1 MSIQAFSNRR
11 FMRLTVIVVLIP
23 FLFLTTYSQTRP
35 QQQQKP
41 KMTVAV
47 IDFEGRGIKP
57 DEAVSLSD
65 VFQGVLV
72 ESQQFTV
79 VDRNRIKAILQEQG
93 FQQSEA
99 CSQVECLVQVG
110 KILKVE
116 KMFAGVI
123 GKVGSRFTVNIQV
136 IDVVT
141 AQILSSKPRQ
151 HDGAIEELA
160 GDVIPEIAREMIEEL
175 TGRSVATGVRTT
187 GGSSNWLLWVGG
199 AVLVGGGGIKPGVV
213 VGKTDARAEKPASD
227 PYGPEDLF
235 TTVYTLMSIDPA
247 SEFHTPD
254 GRPVA
259 LVNNGKVIG
268 ELV

>member
-1 MSIQAFSNRR
+1 MSVQAFSNRR
-11 FMRLTVIVVLIP
+11 FMKLTVTVLLIP
-23 FLFLTTYSQTRP
+23 FLFLTAFSQTRP
-35 QQQQKP
+35 QQKP
-41 KMTVAV
+41 KTTVAV
-47 IDFEGRGIKP
+47 IDFEGRGVKP
-57 DEAVSLSD
+57 EEAVSLSD

-79 VDRNRIKAILQEQG
+79 VDRNRIKAILEEQG

-136 IDVVT
+136 IDVQT

-160 GDVIPEIAREMIEEL
+160 GDVIPEIAREIIEEL
-175 TGRSVATGVRTT
+175 TGRRVSTVVTT
-187 GGSSNWLLWVGG
+187 SGGGSGWLWYVGG
-199 AVLVGGGGIKPGVV
+199 AVIVGGGAAALLLSKKEAVP
-213 VGKTDARAEKPASD
+213 EKPK
-227 PYGPEDLF
+227 
-235 TTVYTLMSIDPA
+235 
-247 SEFHTPD
+247 
-254 GRPVA
+254 A
-259 LVNNGKVIG
+259 LPSAPTFPN
-268 ELV
+268 

>member
-1 MSIQAFSNRR
+1 MSVLAFSNRQFMR
-11 FMRLTVIVVLIP
+11 FMVTILLIP
-23 FLFLTTYSQTRP
+23 FLFLTTFSQTRP

-41 KMTVAV
+41 KATVAV
-47 IDFEGRGIKP
+47 IDFEGRGVKP
-57 DEAVSLSD
+57 EEAVSLSD

-79 VDRNRIKAILQEQG
+79 VDRNRIKAILEEQG

-123 GKVGSRFTVNIQV
+123 GKVGNRFTVNIQV
-136 IDVVT
+136 IDVQT

-160 GDVIPEIAREMIEEL
+160 GDVIPEIAREIIEEL
-175 TGRSVATGVRTT
+175 TGRRVSTVVTTT
-187 GGSSNWLLWVGG
+187 GGGSGWLWYVGG
-199 AVLVGGGGIKPGVV
+199 AVLLGGGAAV
-213 VGKTDARAEKPASD
+213 
-227 PYGPEDLF
+227 L
-235 TTVYTLMSIDPA
+235 LMSKKEEAATTDKPK
-247 SEFHTPD
+247 
-254 GRPVA
+254 A
-259 LVNNGKVIG
+259 LPGAPTFPN
-268 ELV
+268 